1 MVDPVD
7 VTGMLDAVGARLR
20 ALRTRRDFTLAELSE
35 RTGISVSTL
44 SRLESGERRA
54 SLDLLLPIATVF
66 DVGLDALVGVQ
77 APTDPRV
84 YGKPVKRHGDT
95 FVPLSRHGE
104 GPTAFKVTLPAVP
117 AKHRVE
123 KRVHAGYDWFFVI
136 SGRVRLA
143 LGDDEHIIEAGEAVE
158 FDTLTPHG
166 TASAGPGPA
175 EIIHLMSRDGER
187 VHLRDV

>member
-1 MVDPVD
+1 MTEPID
-7 VTGMLDAVGARLR
+7 VTGTLDAVGPRLR
-20 ALRTRRDFTLAELSE
+20 ALRTRRDFTLTELSQ

-54 SLDLLLPIATVF
+54 SLDLLLPIAAVF
-66 DVGLDALVGVQ
+66 DVGLDALVGV
-77 APTDPRV
+77 AASGDPRV
-84 YGKPVKRHGDT
+84 HGTPVTRHGCT
-95 FVPLSRHGE
+95 WVELSRRGE

-117 AKHRVE
+117 AKRRIE
-123 KRVHAGYDWFFVI
+123 QRVHAGYDWFFVV

-143 LGDDEHIIEAGEAVE
+143 LGDREYIIEAGEAVE
-158 FDTLTPHG
+158 FDTLIPHG

-175 EIIHLMSRDGER
+175 AMIHLMSRAGER

>member
-1 MVDPVD
+1 MTAID
-7 VTGMLDAVGARLR
+7 VSGMIDAVGARLR
-20 ALRTRRDFTLAELSE
+20 ALRMRHDFTLTELSE

-44 SRLESGERRA
+44 SRLEAGERRA

-66 DVGLDALVGVQ
+66 DVGLDALVGVE
-77 APTDPRV
+77 TSRDPRV
-84 YGKPVKRHGDT
+84 HGTPITRHGRT
-95 FVPLSRHGE
+95 WVALSRHGD
-104 GPTAFKVTLPAVP
+104 GPTAFKVTVPAAP

-123 KRVHAGYDWFFVI
+123 QRVHAGFDWFFVL

-158 FDTLTPHG
+158 FDTLIPHG
-166 TASAGPGPA
+166 TASAGSGPA
-175 EIIHLMSRDGER
+175 EILHLMSRDGER